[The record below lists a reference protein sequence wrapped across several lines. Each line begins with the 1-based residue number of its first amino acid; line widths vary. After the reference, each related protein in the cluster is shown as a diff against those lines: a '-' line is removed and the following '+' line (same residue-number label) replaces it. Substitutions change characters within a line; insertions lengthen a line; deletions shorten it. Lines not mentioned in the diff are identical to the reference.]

1 MKLGMVGLGRMG
13 GNMTERLL
21 NDGHELVVYDPNPS
35 TVGALAANGASP
47 ASSLVDLVGQLASP
61 KTVWVMVPAGDI
73 TEKTVNDLVALLGD
87 GDTVIDGGNSNYKE
101 SQRRAEFAAASGIDF
116 LDSGTSGGVWGL
128 ANGYCLTVG
137 GNRAAYDR
145 NRPIFK
151 TLAPPDSDGN
161 LYVGPSGSGHYTKM
175 IHNGIEYGMMQAY
188 AEGFELLAAKTDFE
202 LDLGAIAE
210 NWRRGSVIRSWLLDL
225 VADELEREP
234 ALDSLS
240 SYVDDSGE
248 GRWTVD
254 ASIELAVPAPVITA
268 ALQMRFRSRQDN
280 PLGGRM
286 LAAMR
291 RGFGGHAVKKSD
303 G

>member
-1 MKLGMVGLGRMG
+1 MVR
-13 GNMTERLL
+13 RLTR
-21 NDGHELVVYDPNPS
+21 S
-35 TVGALAANGASP
+35 CAAR
-47 ASSLVDLVGQLASP
+47 SSF
-61 KTVWVMVPAGDI
+61 
-73 TEKTVNDLVALLGD
+73 
-87 GDTVIDGGNSNYKE
+87 NS
-101 SQRRAEFAAASGIDF
+101 A
-116 LDSGTSGGVWGL
+116 DSGTSGGVWGL

-161 LYVGPSGSGHYTKM
+161 LYLGPSGSGHYTKM

-240 SYVDDSGE
+240 ARRRPAV
-248 GRWTVD
+248 GRD
-254 ASIELAVPAPVITA
+254 
-268 ALQMRFRSRQDN
+268 R
-280 PLGGRM
+280 
-286 LAAMR
+286 
-291 RGFGGHAVKKSD
+291 
-303 G
+303 